1 MKGRTMTEIDGA
13 SPGRR
18 KPVDN
23 AVRIRQRMLAVSL
36 PVAAV
41 LYIAAAGLNPK
52 GTDQPILTMATALRV
67 LPIAA
72 RHPGQLYV
80 SGSLT
85 ILALGALAV
94 SYGAI
99 AALARNRGSALA
111 TAAALIGGLGAFCG
125 AAVNVLVGVNLAA
138 AATARMPQGTAA
150 RFLVTTFHSGFATA
164 FLYAYFIGI
173 VAAPVLMGIALWRS
187 GSVPRWLAVLFT
199 VSLEVAQQVQS
210 KGIAVVLL
218 YTLAFA
224 VAMTLL
230 AARIWQA
237 AARPAGRDLEPA
249 LAAQL

>member
-1 MKGRTMTEIDGA
+1 
-13 SPGRR
+13 
-18 KPVDN
+18 
-23 AVRIRQRMLAVSL
+23 
-36 PVAAV
+36 
-41 LYIAAAGLNPK
+41 
-52 GTDQPILTMATALRV
+52 
-67 LPIAA
+67 
-72 RHPGQLYV
+72 
-80 SGSLT
+80 
-85 ILALGALAV
+85 
-94 SYGAI
+94 
-99 AALARNRGSALA
+99 LA
-111 TAAALIGGLGAFCG
+111 TVAALIGGLGAFCG

>member
-1 MKGRTMTEIDGA
+1 M
-13 SPGRR
+13 
-18 KPVDN
+18 DN
-23 AVRIRQRMLAVSL
+23 AARVRQRLLAISL
-36 PVAAV
+36 PIAAV
-41 LYIAAAGLNPK
+41 LYIAAEGLNPK
-52 GTDQPILTMATALRV
+52 GTDQPILTMTTAFKV

-99 AALARNRGSALA
+99 AALARNRGSAVA
-111 TAAALIGGLGAFCG
+111 TVAALIGGLGAS
-125 AAVNVLVGVNLAA
+125 
-138 AATARMPQGTAA
+138 AATARMTQGTAA

-173 VAAPVLMGIALWRS
+173 VAAPVIMGVALWRS
-187 GSVPRWLAVLFT
+187 RSVPRWLAVLFT

-224 VAMTLL
+224 VAMALL

-237 AARPAGRDLEPA
+237 AARPAGRDIEQA

>member
-1 MKGRTMTEIDGA
+1 MKGRTVTETDGVSA
-13 SPGRR
+13 RLEKPMDDATRVRR
-18 KPVDN
+18 
-23 AVRIRQRMLAVSL
+23 RMLAISL
-36 PVAAV
+36 PIAAV
-41 LYIAAAGLNPK
+41 LYIAAEGLNPK
-52 GTDQPILTMATALRV
+52 GTDQPILTMATAFKV

-99 AALARNRGSALA
+99 AALARNRGSAIA

-125 AAVNVLVGVNLAA
+125 AALNVLVGVNLAS
-138 AATARMPQGTAA
+138 AATARMTQGTAA

-173 VAAPVLMGIALWRS
+173 VAAPVIMGVALWRS
-187 GSVPRWLAVLFT
+187 RSVPRWLAVLFT

-249 LAAQL
+249 LAAQS